1 MESQIW
7 RVQTEKIGSLEPFK
21 SERDMESF
29 LMNNP
34 AIVGCWDPDSD
45 LALPT
50 LIRQQI
56 STKTSRGSAGRID
69 LAGIS
74 IGEKDYE
81 LRIFELKVTDI
92 DVSAVEQLD
101 NYLKGWEKE
110 ESAKSDIRGWI
121 LNLGLQGINEKN
133 VNKIIDNPAGVLV
146 GPKFQP
152 EAISRAIQLKI
163 QGIRLA
169 RFRAEKKSEYFVI
182 VEDQIGE
189 VVGSSKRQYWSW
201 QKLIDDKIIN
211 PSDRFYISYKDNKLF
226 AMPDPKHLNYYWKF
240 LIYDE
245 KSVKSL
251 LKKETE
257 IRKNAEEHKLRWIDK
272 DFKSLKNREGL
283 VITHASALFYFAFGG
298 PYPTCYWTPAGL
310 WKHVKSGKTLNQLVI
325 ELIKE

>member
-56 STKTSRGSAGRID
+56 STKTARGSAGRID

-92 DVSAVEQLD
+92 DVSAVEQLE

-110 ESAKSDIRGWI
+110 KSAKSDIRGWI
-121 LNLGLQGINEKN
+121 LRLGLQGIDEKN

-182 VEDQIGE
+182 VEDQ
-189 VVGSSKRQYWSW
+189 VGRIIETERRQWSW
-201 QKLIDDKIIN
+201 NDLVKASLIN
-211 PSDRFYISYKDNKLF
+211 PSDDFSISYKGIKLL
-226 AMPDPKHLNYYWKF
+226 AKPDQKYLDYITTKRVIFN
-240 LIYDE
+240 E
-245 KSVKSL
+245 ESVKRILNKKAAIKTNAPESEKEWLDIAIESIKRSESL
-251 LKKETE
+251 
-257 IRKNAEEHKLRWIDK
+257 
-272 DFKSLKNREGL
+272 SLTKATGL
-283 VITHASALFYFAFGG
+283 CFYAFGG
-298 PYPTCYWTPAGL
+298 PTASFWVPTGW
-310 WKHVKSGKTLNQLVI
+310 WIHEKSGKSLAQLRNELNI
-325 ELIKE
+325 